1 MKTEIE
7 GLKAEVQKLK
17 TSIAFYAS
25 ISRSIPMRQ
34 LHTHMILKYDRVE
47 LNHGNGYNKNSG
59 MFTAPVTGLYMF
71 FVTNNAFDY
80 TTISFNVVKNNV
92 VKNQGIS
99 DAISTG
105 ARLSVTLATPVPLV
119 SGDTVYVQ
127 ISYLRAKHAF
137 GMTSDHIHDE
147 CSFSGYKIN

>member
-1 MKTEIE
+1 M
-7 GLKAEVQKLK
+7 V
-17 TSIAFYAS
+17 
-25 ISRSIPMRQ
+25 
-34 LHTHMILKYDRVE
+34 LKYDRVE

-71 FVTNNAFDY
+71 FVTNNAADY
-80 TTISFNVVKNNV
+80 TTISFKVVKNNV

-127 ISYLRAKHAF
+127 ISYLRAKHAY